1 MPKAKSLTPASE
13 RLACL
18 DAYRGFVI
26 LAMIWVN
33 YIGEMPGIPD
43 WLKHAT
49 ASQDTFTIPDLV
61 FPGFLFM
68 VGLALPLSLGKR
80 LAQGASALGCV
91 SKVFWRALGLILAG
105 VVMVNADRYDAGA
118 ALLPR
123 NWYFLLFYASL
134 ALLWLQGGGL
144 RSWLGGAG
152 LLFVMVT
159 FRGTV
164 NDEFKTATLEHSW
177 WGILGIIGWA
187 YLASS
192 LVYLS
197 VKGSPIALL
206 GAMGFMLALYMGA
219 QKGRLDFLPSWIT
232 DFVSVGELFGSVSAN
247 VLAGAVAGSLFTPW
261 GLGPGAVTGATEA
274 VHVRRI
280 RFMLLFALGMILSAL
295 LLRPYHPISKISATE
310 TFTLITAGINLGLFM
325 LFYILMDV
333 LKWRGWAVLL
343 IPVGT
348 NALLA
353 YILPDFWNVLMG
365 VLGLGGIWWRFGW
378 PFMAQGGGA
387 GLLNAAAVALFM
399 VFLTALGTRAGLKL
413 KL

>member
-1 MPKAKSLTPASE
+1 
-13 RLACL
+13 
-18 DAYRGFVI
+18 
-26 LAMIWVN
+26 
-33 YIGEMPGIPD
+33 
-43 WLKHAT
+43 
-49 ASQDTFTIPDLV
+49 
-61 FPGFLFM
+61 M

-80 LAQGASALGCV
+80 LAQGASALSCV
-91 SKVFWRALGLILAG
+91 AKVLWRALGLILAG
-105 VVMVNADRYDAGA
+105 VVLVNADRYDASA

-144 RSWLGGAG
+144 RSPRSWLGGAG
-152 LLFVMVT
+152 LLFVMLS

-164 NDEFKTATLEHSW
+164 NDEFKTATLGHSW

-197 VKGSPIALL
+197 CKGRPIALL

-219 QKGRLDFLPSWIT
+219 QKGRLDFLPAWIT

-247 VLAGAVAGSLFTPW
+247 VLAGAVAGSLFSPW
-261 GLGPGAVTGATEA
+261 GLAAGAVSGAAES
-274 VHVRRI
+274 VHTRRI
-280 RFMLLFALGMILSAL
+280 RFMFLFALGMILSAL
-295 LLRPYHPISKISATE
+295 LLRPYQPISKISATE
-310 TFTLITAGINLGLFM
+310 TFTLITSGINLGLFM
-325 LFYILMDV
+325 VFYILMDV
-333 LKWRGWAVLL
+333 LKWRGWAALL

-365 VLGLGGIWWRFGW
+365 ALGLGGIWWRLGW
-378 PFMAQGGGA
+378 PCMAQGGGA
-387 GLLNAAAVALFM
+387 GLLNAAAVAGFM